1 MSDDLNDEAI
11 RKIRAFILEHTGIL
25 FDDHHS
31 HDLTR
36 HITSACTDLNIPLRT
51 CLDQLDDSSFLSRF
65 LDVLIHYIT
74 IGETYFFRDKNLFIY
89 LRDTLLPDLIRMRR
103 QEQKLYLRIW
113 SAACSSGEEPYSL
126 AMLLRYLLID
136 IADWDIYLLATDI
149 NKNMLRRAQEGIYSR
164 WSFRDDP
171 IIPVGSYFSPT
182 PDNRMK
188 IDDSIRNMVQFDR
201 MNLIPDSTL
210 CHAREPSSLDIIF
223 CRNVLMY
230 FSPDQSREVV
240 CHLTSSLRVG
250 GYLIVSPQ
258 EIGIVQGHD
267 IRMLHYGSV
276 FLHERIEPAIH
287 RYKERD
293 LHSCHE
299 HEIIYKPTIP
309 ESLLPEG
316 TDVSDQELYE
326 PPDDLPVGGGEILPS
341 HFLTSPDKPEESRFD
356 QFIAENRLDE
366 AAQIIALLKPDRNPL
381 WIRQVEILIRGYA
394 GNGEYDKALGWS
406 DRLIAVDVLNPRPYL
421 LKAAV
426 LDEQGLYVHA
436 LQSLRQSLYAFHD
449 YLPAHLAIAGIY
461 AKTGR
466 PDLARH
472 HYELAVHILES
483 TDDDTIREETD
494 GIPAQK
500 MKDMIQML
508 LGG

>member
-11 RKIRAFILEHTGIL
+11 RKVRAVILNHTGIL

-31 HDLTR
+31 HDLIR
-36 HITSACTDLNIPLRT
+36 HITSACTDLKIPLRT
-51 CLDQLDDSSFLSRF
+51 CLDQLDNSSFLSRF
-65 LDVLIHYIT
+65 LEILIHYIT
-74 IGETYFFRDKNLFIY
+74 IGETYFFRDKNLFLY
-89 LRDTLLPDLIRMRR
+89 LRDTLLPDLIRVRR

-113 SAACSSGEEPYSL
+113 SAACSSGEEPYSI
-126 AMLLRYLLID
+126 AMLLKYLLID

-149 NKNMLRRAQEGIYSR
+149 NKNMLHRAQEGIYSR

-201 MNLIPDSTL
+201 MNLIRDSTL
-210 CHAREPSSLDIIF
+210 YHAREPSSLDIIL

-230 FSPDQSREVV
+230 FSSDQSREVV
-240 CHLTSSLRVG
+240 RHLICSLRIG

-258 EIGIVQGHD
+258 EIGLVSGHD

-276 FLHERIEPAIH
+276 FLHERIEPASH
-287 RYKERD
+287 RYEKRD
-293 LHSCHE
+293 LYSCHE
-299 HEIIYKPTIP
+299 HEIAHEPNIS
-309 ESLLPEG
+309 ESLHPAD
-316 TDVSDQELYE
+316 TDLCDQEPYE
-326 PPDDLPVGGGEILPS
+326 LPDDITVEGGNILPFS
-341 HFLTSPDKPEESRFD
+341 ILTSIDKSEESQFD
-356 QFIAENRLDE
+356 QFITENRLDE
-366 AAQIIALLKPDRNPL
+366 AAQLIAQLNSDINPL
-381 WIRQVEILIRGYA
+381 WVRQVEILIRGYA

-426 LDEQGLYVHA
+426 LDEQGMYDHA

-483 TDDDTIREETD
+483 TDEDTIREETE

-508 LGG
+508 LRG